1 VQLSGAEDESG
12 MRGRRLVSTPPVALL
27 GAWLALAA
35 VGCGREQPTSD
46 DVVERIVLVSI
57 DTLRADHLGC
67 YGAEDAETPA
77 IDGLAAEG
85 VRFATAI
92 SPAPITL
99 PSHASL
105 LSGRDPPDHGV
116 RHNGVFRLAD
126 DVPTLAEPL
135 GAAGFATAAFVSAF
149 VLDPRF
155 GLARGFD
162 VYDAEVGMKKQ
173 SSDHS
178 VPERRGDHTVDAAL
192 RWLEDAPDRFFL
204 WVHLY
209 DPHASYEAPDPF
221 GQRFATR
228 PYDGEIAFA
237 DAQFGRLRTALEER
251 WPRGTLWWLT
261 SDHGEGL
268 GEHGERTQTLGV
280 YESTQHVPLIVAGP
294 GVPRG
299 EVQRG
304 VVALADVA
312 PTLLAQVGLGPLP
325 GADGRNLI
333 ATLRDGTPSDRRAAW
348 VETLSTQLDMGLSP
362 LLGVRTDSHKYVRAP
377 EPELYDLASDPRELE
392 NRIDEEPALAAEL
405 DALVEE
411 RAEGRPILL
420 SFTPD
425 AEERAQLEALG
436 YVRSAGPAE
445 SDIALGVVGG
455 IDPKRASDEI
465 EKVDQVMALLQA
477 RRGKEALALY
487 DELSLRSS
495 MVRLLG
501 AQAALQAGDPV
512 RAEREAREA
521 LAMAAN
527 AEAFVR
533 LGTAELHQGRHL
545 DAKRSLEQAI
555 ALEPEAAAPYLALG
569 WIDEREGRVA
579 DAVRRYE
586 FVRSLPIPSPE
597 AFWRLAA
604 FALEDGRVD
613 EARGLLAEVPQ
624 AELRVPDAAHR
635 LAMAERRAGRSALAR
650 TRVEGSL
657 REYPWAPHLWMLK
670 AELLDEAGD
679 LDAALAARRAALELS
694 PGAAEVENAIA
705 FTLARLGRDL
715 DEAERHVEAALA
727 DRGRAPALHDTLA
740 TDRAAQGDS
749 AEALAL
755 SEERLANAA
764 DVARIDLLDRRAEA
778 LAGLGRRD
786 DAEQALALALS
797 EAGAQGG
804 PPNTWPDAERRV
816 RSLLAPAS

>member
-1 VQLSGAEDESG
+1 
-12 MRGRRLVSTPPVALL
+12 MRSRRLASTPPFALL
-27 GAWLALAA
+27 GAWLALAT
-35 VGCGREQPTSD
+35 VGCGREQPTRDGGD
-46 DVVERIVLVSI
+46 DVERIVLVSI

-67 YGAEDAETPA
+67 YGAGDAETPA
-77 IDGLAAEG
+77 IDRLAAEG
-85 VRFATAI
+85 VRFTTAI

-126 DVPTLAEPL
+126 DVPIVGEPL
-135 GAAGFATAAFVSAF
+135 REAGFATAAFVSAF

-162 VYDAEVGMKKQ
+162 VYDAEVGMKKL
-173 SSDHS
+173 SSGHS

-192 RWLEDAPDRFFL
+192 RWLADAPDRFCL

-237 DAQFGRLRTALEER
+237 DAQFGRLRAALEER
-251 WPRGTLWWLT
+251 WPTGTLWWLT

-268 GEHGERTQTLGV
+268 GEHGERTHTLGV

-299 EVQRG
+299 EVRSG
-304 VVALADVA
+304 VVALADVG
-312 PTLLAQVGLGPLP
+312 PTLLAQVGLGALP

-348 VETLSTQLDMGLSP
+348 VETLSTQLDMGMSP
-362 LLGVRTDSHKYVRAP
+362 LLGVRTDTHKYVRAP
-377 EPELYDLASDPRELE
+377 EPELYDLASDPHELE
-392 NRIDEEPALAAEL
+392 NRIDDEPALAAEL
-405 DALVEE
+405 DALVEV
-411 RAEGRPILL
+411 RAQGRPIVL

-425 AEERAQLEALG
+425 AEERDRLEALG
-436 YVRSAGPAE
+436 YVQRATE
-445 SDIALGVVGG
+445 SDMALGVVGG
-455 IDPKRASDEI
+455 IDPKRASAEI
-465 EKVDQVMALLQA
+465 QTVDQIMAFLQVQ
-477 RRGKEALALY
+477 RGKAALALY
-487 DELSLRSS
+487 DELTLRGST
-495 MVRLLG
+495 VRLFG
-501 AQAALQAGDPV
+501 AQAALQAGDPA
-512 RAEREAREA
+512 RAEQEAREA
-521 LAMAAN
+521 LAITPS
-527 AEAFVR
+527 AEAFVT
-533 LGTAELHQGRHL
+533 LGNAELHQGRHL
-545 DAKRSLEQAI
+545 DAKRSFEQAI
-555 ALEPEAAAPYLALG
+555 ALEPEAAAPYIALA

-613 EARGLLAEVPQ
+613 EARALLAEVPQ

-635 LAMAERRAGRSALAR
+635 LAVAERNAGRTALAR

-670 AELLDEAGD
+670 AELLDESGD
-679 LDAALAARRAALELS
+679 LDGALAARRAALELS
-694 PGAAEVENAIA
+694 PGSPEVENAIA
-705 FTLARLGRDL
+705 FTLALLGRDL
-715 DEAERHVEAALA
+715 DEAERHIEAALA
-727 DRGRAPALHDTLA
+727 KRGRAPALLDTLA
-740 TDRAAQGDS
+740 TVRAAQGDY

-755 SEERLANAA
+755 SEEGLADAGG
-764 DVARIDLLDRRAEA
+764 VARIDLLFRRAEA

-804 PPNTWPDAERRV
+804 PPNTWPGAERRV
-816 RSLLAPAS
+816 RSLLGPAS